1 LGDEL
6 IKAIKSLTTEQ
17 LENSIKENKEMIT
30 KFSKK
35 QLSHME
41 SVGASY
47 RRNQQNFAYILGFKS
62 VMFWIF
68 SGSWLIWALIH
79 IYQLIMAFI

>member
-1 LGDEL
+1 
-6 IKAIKSLTTEQ
+6 
-17 LENSIKENKEMIT
+17 MIT

-41 SVGASY
+41 HIGESY
-47 RRNQQNFAYILGFKS
+47 KRNQQSFAYILGFKS

-68 SGSWLIWALIH
+68 AGSWAIWALIH